1 MAAYH
6 YEPNDV
12 YEVMEID
19 IPRPE
24 IPLLQYDYFHYAP
37 DSFDFQFDFD

>member
-12 YEVMEID
+12 YEVIEID
-19 IPRPE
+19 LPRPE
-24 IPLLQYDYFHYAP
+24 IPLIEYECSLHAL
-37 DSFDFQFDFD
+37 DSFDFHFDND